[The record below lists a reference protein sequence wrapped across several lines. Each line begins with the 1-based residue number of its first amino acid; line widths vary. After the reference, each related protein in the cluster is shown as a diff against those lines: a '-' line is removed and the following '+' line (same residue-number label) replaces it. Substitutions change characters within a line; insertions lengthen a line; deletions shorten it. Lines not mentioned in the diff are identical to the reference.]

1 VKALA
6 ALAVGVV
13 LAALAPFAISEYG
26 LSFMIQLFIFMV
38 MGYSW
43 NIIGG
48 YAGYPHFG
56 QTSFF
61 GVGAYVGAL
70 LMLHAGVHWAVA
82 ALAAGAAGLVLALPL
97 GGVMLRLKGPYF
109 AIGMFAL
116 TRVWEALAFG
126 FDGITQ
132 GGTGLYLPPA
142 YNLWP
147 IYYTVAGLGL
157 VMILLTWWIDNSRF
171 GLQLLAIREDEGA
184 AESLGIKTTRLKI
197 TAFALSAIA
206 PSACGSLFAT
216 YLSFID
222 PTTAFAPMNEL
233 TTIAMVLFGGIG
245 TVLGPLVGA
254 VLLSILNEALWA
266 QFQELYLGMVGV
278 AIAVVVLFMPRG
290 IVHLAARRGWVGAG
304 RGSFRRLS
312 SGEAVPGTGAAMP
325 AEASDGRS

>member
-1 VKALA
+1 MKAALALA
-6 ALAVGVV
+6 AAVVATACGP
-13 LAALAPFAISEYG
+13 LFLSEYG
-26 LSFMIQLFIFMV
+26 VSFAIQLLIFMV
-38 MGYSW
+38 LGYSW

-70 LMLHAGVHWAVA
+70 LMLHAGFHWAA
-82 ALAAGAAGLVLALPL
+82 AAAAAGLFGLVIALPL

-116 TRVWEALAFG
+116 TRVWEALAYG
-126 FDGITQ
+126 WSGLTQ

-142 YNLWP
+142 YNLVP
-147 IYYTVAGLGL
+147 IYYVTGGMAVA
-157 VMILLTWWIDNSRF
+157 MILLTWWIDNSRF

-197 TAFALSAIA
+197 TAFTISAIA

-222 PTTAFAPMNEL
+222 PTTAFAPINEL
-233 TTIAMVLFGGIG
+233 TTIAMVLFGGLG

-254 VLLSILNEALWA
+254 VLLSVLNEALWA
-266 QFQELYLGMVGV
+266 RFQELYLGMVGV

-290 IVHLAARRGWVGAG
+290 IVNLFAKRGWLPAG
-304 RGSFRRLS
+304 RGAFRRL
-312 SGEAVPGTGAAMP
+312 APGARK
-325 AEASDGRS
+325 EASDGRR

>member
-1 VKALA
+1 MKALV
-6 ALAVGVV
+6 ALGVGV
-13 LAALAPFAISEYG
+13 AAAVAAPLMVSEYG
-26 LSFMIQLFIFMV
+26 VSFMIQLFIFMV
-38 MGYSW
+38 LGYSW

-70 LMLHAGVHWAVA
+70 LMLHAGVHWGLA
-82 ALAAGAAGLVLALPL
+82 ALAAGLVGLAIALPL

-109 AIGMFAL
+109 AIGMFVL
-116 TRVWEALAFG
+116 TRVWEAFAYG
-126 FDGITQ
+126 FDGITR

-142 YNLWP
+142 YDLLP

-157 VMILLTWWIDNSRF
+157 VMILITWWIDNSRF

-197 TAFALSAIA
+197 IAFTLSAAA

-222 PTTAFAPMNEL
+222 PTTAFAPINEL
-233 TTIAMVLFGGIG
+233 TTIAMVLFGGLG

-254 VLLSILNEALWA
+254 ILLSILNEALWA

-290 IVHLAARRGWVGAG
+290 IVNLAAQRGWISAG

-312 SGEAVPGTGAAMP
+312 PTRAAPPAV
-325 AEASDGRS
+325 AEEVPHGRL